1 MYKRRGYG
9 SAGDAIA
16 GLGTSSQRR
25 KTGGMIER
33 KNVAWKIKY
42 KEEIKDGSDRK
53 ESKNK
58 RICHSGIVIWNAFI
72 PALL

>member
-1 MYKRRGYG
+1 
-9 SAGDAIA
+9 
-16 GLGTSSQRR
+16 
-25 KTGGMIER
+25 MIER